1 MKQAAFKLVAGV
13 ISIQLLLV
21 AGVLTGCF
29 ITKPDKCDGSKASE
43 LMTYIAA
50 QSFALYAAEK

>member
-1 MKQAAFKLVAGV
+1 MKEAAFKLVAGV
-13 ISIQLLLV
+13 ISIQLLVV
-21 AGVLTGCF
+21 AGVLAGCF
-29 ITKPDKCDGSKASE
+29 ITQNQKCDGSKVSE

>member
-1 MKQAAFKLVAGV
+1 MKQAAFRLVAGV
-13 ISIQLLLV
+13 ISIQLLIV
-21 AGVLTGCF
+21 AGVLTGCL
-29 ITKPDKCDGSKASE
+29 ITQNNKCDGSKVSE